1 MIEPRARRISRT
13 SLQLA
18 CERIQR
24 LPEMRRRSQHGRVGN
39 LALASS
45 SFKSGSLA
53 AFLEKKRAVVD
64 KVRCERTAEAQL
76 PLS

>member
-24 LPEMRRRSQHGRVGN
+24 LPEMRRSGQHGRVGN

-45 SFKSGSLA
+45 SFNLDRSPL
-53 AFLEKKRAVVD
+53 FLKKKRAVVD
-64 KVRCERTAEAQL
+64 KVRCERTAEAQF